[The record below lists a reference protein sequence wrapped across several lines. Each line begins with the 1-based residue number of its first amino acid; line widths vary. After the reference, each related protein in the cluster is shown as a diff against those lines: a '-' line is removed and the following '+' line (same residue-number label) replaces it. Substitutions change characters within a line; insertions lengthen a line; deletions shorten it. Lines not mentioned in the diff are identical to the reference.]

1 VSGFRAILKERR
13 AQLDARQP
21 LPNLPGQALYLARNA
36 MISTYKD
43 LTDAQPS
50 RIGRPNRYNIPPV
63 YFDAANEPLLDEYAA
78 IFAVMQ
84 APPANAQDSKTPF
97 EDVVALGT
105 AIARARGLDAAA
117 AAVAGRVSLGM
128 FFAETNGHQ
137 NMGNARSNR
146 YKGSFQTGAEEDRI
160 GQKKWAALKP
170 KIRALD
176 PALAARDD
184 TEQARIGSGDQRTN
198 HWTAVRNALMNA
210 HADVFVQIPAIVKM
224 MPDPI
229 DQMKVFELIQIV
241 PSPTRSAIRS
251 GNIATHRVSEPRIMA
266 FLRNNSVFT
275 FGSAD
280 RAKTSG
286 SYREILDAMWLFNEK
301 FERALARYEEIRAKA
316 KR

>member
-1 VSGFRAILKERR
+1 MSGFRAILKERR
-13 AQLDARQP
+13 AQLDARRA
-21 LPNLPGQALYLARNA
+21 LPNLPGQALYLARNT

-50 RIGRPNRYNIPPV
+50 RIGRPNRYNIPPA
-63 YFDAANEPLLDEYAA
+63 YFDAANEPLLDAYAA

-105 AIARARGLDAAA
+105 AIARARGLDATS

-146 YKGSFQTGAEEDRI
+146 YKGSLQTGLEEDRS

-170 KIRALD
+170 KLRALD

-184 TEQARIGSGDQRTN
+184 TEQARVGSGDQRYN
-198 HWTAVRNALMNA
+198 HWTAVRNGLMNA
-210 HADVFVQIPAIVKM
+210 HAEVFVQIPAIVKM

-251 GNIATHRVSEPRIMA
+251 GNIATHRVSEPRIMG
-266 FLRNNSVFT
+266 FLRNNSMFT
-275 FGSAD
+275 FGRAD
-280 RAKTSG
+280 RARTSG

-301 FERALARYEEIRAKA
+301 FERALAKFNDIKA
-316 KR
+316 QRK